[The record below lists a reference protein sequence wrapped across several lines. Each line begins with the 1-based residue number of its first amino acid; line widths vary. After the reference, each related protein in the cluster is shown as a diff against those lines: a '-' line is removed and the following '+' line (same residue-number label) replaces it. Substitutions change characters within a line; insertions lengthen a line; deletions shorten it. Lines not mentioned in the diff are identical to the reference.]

1 VRVTAAVPGKGC
13 SLLPIQLVAA
23 RLSLV
28 LWAAL
33 AMVLAPS
40 VGHLAIQER
49 GWTARVIMLV
59 ILVALGVSVFALAA
73 VRSRMPRRAVR

>member
-1 VRVTAAVPGKGC
+1 VRVTAAAPGKGR
-13 SLLPIQLVAA
+13 SLLLAAA

-28 LWAAL
+28 FWAAL
-33 AMVLAPS
+33 ALVLAPS

-49 GWTARVIMLV
+49 DWTARAIMLV
-59 ILVALGVSVFALAA
+59 ILAALWASVVALAS

>member
-1 VRVTAAVPGKGC
+1 VRVTAGKGR
-13 SLLPIQLVAA
+13 SLLPIQLAAA

-28 LWAAL
+28 VWAAL
-33 AMVLAPS
+33 ALVLAPS

-49 GWTARVIMLV
+49 DWTARVIMLI
-59 ILVALGVSVFALAA
+59 ILAALWASVVALAA